1 MPSVRLPAIGKI
13 LSLTSEDGVA
23 MTRESNLRIEL
34 SLIVT
39 ALLIAVLPPL
49 MATIRGEHLVFWA
62 VAGPVLAAAY
72 VGLIYLMDQR
82 RQRAI
87 ERQYDNP
94 Q

>member
-1 MPSVRLPAIGKI
+1 MS
-13 LSLTSEDGVA
+13 
-23 MTRESNLRIEL
+23 REPNPRIEL

-49 MATIRGEHLVFWA
+49 IATIQGEHLVFWA

-72 VGLIYLMDQR
+72 VGLIYFMDSR
-82 RQRAI
+82 RQRRIA
-87 ERQYDNP
+87 RQGND